1 MTIQELIEK
10 MKKDSERRIAEKMEY
25 NGAFIVLKDWYEEIQ
40 DCTDFEGIQR
50 LHERIYGIFY
60 GLKAAYFI
68 TDTEFQQ
75 IYDELMRLYKEKI
88 KKLFD
93 ATKGKSL

>member
-1 MTIQELIEK
+1 

-25 NGAFIVLKDWYEEIQ
+25 NGTFIVLRDWYEEMQ
-40 DCTDFEGIQR
+40 ECANLEALQKLYD
-50 LHERIYGIFY
+50 RIYGIFY

-75 IYDELMRLYKEKI
+75 INDELMRLYKEKNQKI
-88 KKLFD
+88 I
-93 ATKGKSL
+93 

>member
-10 MKKDSERRIAEKMEY
+10 MKRDSERRIAEKMKY
-25 NGAFIVLKDWYEEIQ
+25 NGAFIVLKDWYEEMQ
-40 DCTDFEGIQR
+40 DCTDFEKIQS
-50 LHERIYGIFY
+50 LYDRIYGIFY

-75 IYDELMRLYKEKI
+75 INDELMRLYKEKV
-88 KKLFD
+88 KKSFD
-93 ATKGKSL
+93 VKKGESL